1 MAVEE
6 LPHSFLT
13 VPLID
18 DKTKAQK
25 LQECS
30 VSIIH
35 CQIWMMIIIML
46 KSQNQKIRQCRF
58 LVGKIASGFQ
68 SFTHHFT
75 FAGRS
80 KQEVGRYVPSITHI
94 VLQNICILDG
104 FYGHSH
110 Y

>member
-1 MAVEE
+1 M
-6 LPHSFLT
+6 
-13 VPLID
+13 D
-18 DKTKAQK
+18 DNNNA
-25 LQECS
+25 E
-30 VSIIH
+30 
-35 CQIWMMIIIML
+35 
-46 KSQNQKIRQCRF
+46 KSKPKVRKCRF

-104 FYGHSH
+104 FYGHSPLCSKIGKVSN
-110 Y
+110 